1 MNRLKVSFVSLL
13 ILTFISGCQPKSE
26 EPAATVNGYVDSS
39 FQKLSDEF
47 ITSYLAH
54 SPAMAVALG
63 FHEYDGKVQDY
74 SKAGIEQELSLLK
87 SYEQKISAVDSSKL
101 SARNY
106 ADQRMLLS
114 NIRSDMFRIED
125 QKEYTQ
131 NPMTYAGAVDLNI
144 YIKRNFA
151 PIESRIKSI
160 IAIEE
165 KVPSIF
171 EAARAN
177 LEDSLAKPFV
187 QLAITI
193 AKGSA
198 DFLAKDM
205 LKALKDVKNDTL
217 MAAFNKSNKKAVDEL
232 NGFACWL
239 EKEKL
244 PKSHNNYALGKAKY
258 QKMLWANEGIT
269 LSPEKIL
276 EIGLAEL
283 KKEQDVFNH
292 AAKIINPKKKPID
305 VYLDLE
311 KEHPV
316 ADSLIPEAR
325 KHVESIRQFLIDKKI
340 VTMPSEV
347 RVKIEETP
355 PYARSTS
362 SASMDTPGPFEER
375 ATEAYYYITP
385 VDNTWTAKQK
395 EDWLQTFNYYTTD
408 VVSIHEAYPGHYTQF
423 LHLNASPISKVGKIF
438 GSYAFVEGWAH
449 YTEKMMLDE
458 GFGNNGDSVRAAK
471 YRMAQAGDALLRLCR
486 LCVSIK
492 THTEGMT
499 VDEGT
504 KFLMDNWYQ
513 GDKPS
518 RLEAL
523 RGTYDPGYLYYTLG
537 KLQILKLKED
547 YKRQEGNNFSLMKF
561 HDQVLDNGMP
571 SIYLLRQLLL
581 KDKSKWGEIL

>member
-1 MNRLKVSFVSLL
+1 MKRRLISCIAI
-13 ILTFISGCQPKSE
+13 ILTICIAGCQPKTE
-26 EPAATVNGYVDSS
+26 EQTSTAGRMVDLS
-39 FQKLSDEF
+39 FQKLADEF
-47 ITSYLAH
+47 IIVYFAH
-54 SPAMAVALG
+54 SPATAVALG
-63 FHEYDGKVQDY
+63 FHEYDGKSENY
-74 SKAGIEQELSLLK
+74 SKEAIENYLNQLK
-87 SYEQKISAVDSSKL
+87 SYEQKISAVDSSQL
-101 SARNY
+101 SPRNY
-106 ADQRMLLS
+106 TDQQMLLS
-114 NIRSDMFRIED
+114 NIRSDIFRMED
-125 QKEYTQ
+125 QKIYTQ

-151 PIESRIKSI
+151 PIENRIKSI
-160 IAIEE
+160 ISIEKDIPAI
-165 KVPSIF
+165 F
-171 EAARAN
+171 TAARAN

-205 LKALKDVKNDTL
+205 MIALKDIKNDSL
-217 MAAFNKSNKKAVDEL
+217 MAELNQTNKKAIAEL
-232 NGFACWL
+232 NDFASWL

-244 PKSHNNYALGKAKY
+244 PKSHNHYALGKEKY
-258 QKMLWANEGIT
+258 QKMLWANEGVT
-269 LSPEKIL
+269 LPAEKIL

-283 KKEQDVFNH
+283 KKEQEVFNR
-292 AAKIINPKKKPID
+292 AAKIINPNKKPID
-305 VYLDLE
+305 VYLDME
-311 KEHPV
+311 KEHPK

-325 KHVESIRQFLIDKKI
+325 KRVESIRQFVIDHKI
-340 VTMPSEV
+340 CTMPSDV

-362 SASMDTPGPFEER
+362 TASMDTPGPFEER

-395 EDWLQTFNYYTTD
+395 EDWLQTFNFYTGD

-423 LHLNASPISKVGKIF
+423 LHLNASPVSKVAKIF

-449 YTEKMMLDE
+449 YTEKMMLDQ
-458 GFGNNGDSVRAAK
+458 GFGNNGDSITAAK
-471 YRMAQAGDALLRLCR
+471 FRMAQAGDALLRLCR

-492 THTEGMT
+492 THTQGMT

-537 KLQILKLKED
+537 KLQILKLRDD
-547 YKRQEGNNFSLMKF
+547 YQKQEGNNFSLMKF
-561 HDQVLDNGMP
+561 NDLVLDNGMP
-571 SIYLLRQLLL
+571 SIYLLRQLVL
-581 KDKSKWGEIL
+581 KDKSKWGEVL